1 MSALIGSAFLLLIG
15 AILLFAIARLIRFV
29 FGRHP
34 PKQKVD
40 DASDMVDAAK
50 VGLGMLAVATFILA
64 PVGFMA
70 FLAGIKLVS
79 VATVV
84 SIAPGLALIFGG
96 LAVLG
101 SVAKIYSRRKL
112 QQQMKS
118 E

>member
-1 MSALIGSAFLLLIG
+1 MSTLIGWVFLLLIG
-15 AILLFAIARLIRFV
+15 AILLFAGVRLIRFV
-29 FGRHP
+29 FGRRSPTHL
-34 PKQKVD
+34 VD

-50 VGLGMLAVATFILA
+50 VGLGLLAVATFVLA

-79 VATVV
+79 VPTVV
-84 SIAPGLALIFGG
+84 TITPGLALIFGG

-112 QQQMKS
+112 QQQRKA